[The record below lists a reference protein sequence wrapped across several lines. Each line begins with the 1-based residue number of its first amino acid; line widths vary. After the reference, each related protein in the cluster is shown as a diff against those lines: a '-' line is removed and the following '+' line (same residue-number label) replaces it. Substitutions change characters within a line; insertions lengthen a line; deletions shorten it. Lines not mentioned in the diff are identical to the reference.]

1 MAERKPAKKATQK
14 AAKSTTAI
22 NKKSKGFTDEERAA
36 MKERAQELKAAGR
49 RGPRAD
55 KADGES
61 AVLAKIAQM
70 PEPDRA
76 MAKRLHA
83 IIQASA
89 PVLSPKTWY
98 GMPAY
103 AKDGK
108 VVCFFQSAQ
117 KFKSRYA
124 TFGFSDEANLD
135 EGAMWP
141 TSFALKELTAAEE
154 ARIGAL
160 VKKAVS

>member
-1 MAERKPAKKATQK
+1 MSA
-14 AAKSTTAI
+14 
-22 NKKSKGFTDEERAA
+22 KKSKGFTAEERAA
-36 MKERAQELKAAGR
+36 MKERARELKAEA
-49 RGPRAD
+49 A

-61 AVLAKIAQM
+61 AVLAKIAEMQGS
-70 PEPDRA
+70 DRA

-83 IIQASA
+83 IVKASA
-89 PVLSPKTWY
+89 PGLAPKTWY

-124 TFGFSDEANLD
+124 TVGFSDEANLD
-135 EGAMWP
+135 KGAMWP

-154 ARIGAL
+154 AKIGAV
-160 VKKAVS
+160 VKRAVS

>member
-1 MAERKPAKKATQK
+1 MSAKKATQK
-14 AAKSTTAI
+14 SAKSTAI
-22 NKKSKGFTDEERAA
+22 KNKSKGFTDEERAA
-36 MKERAQELKAAGR
+36 MKERARELKAEARAKKDKEAGER
-49 RGPRAD
+49 D
-55 KADGES
+55 
-61 AVLAKIAQM
+61 VLAKIAEMQG
-70 PEPDRA
+70 PDRA

-117 KFKSRYA
+117 KFNSRYA
-124 TFGFSDEANLD
+124 TFGFEDAAKLD
-135 EGAMWP
+135 EGGMWV
-141 TSFALKELTAAEE
+141 TSFALKELTAADEK
-154 ARIGAL
+154 RIAAL